1 MLLAVPLL
9 LLAIPS
15 SLQAIPLDRQLP
27 FPANSVRPTRPTLL
41 DIAATL
47 PSDQHAALVSH
58 IQSLPE
64 RRIIALSPDHSIDIS
79 EGEKALFTLAGIRFI
94 DITETASLASDTAFS
109 PVAAPDNTGRQP
121 LPIKF
126 TYGKETLEHDYYR
139 HIDTHRMRT
148 WLEKFTSFKTR
159 YYRSETGKQSQRW
172 LLNTVSSIALAKKS
186 LNMTVREFPHPW
198 GQNSIIAT
206 LPIGSRDGK
215 KSKGKV
221 IIGAHQDSTNLLPFL
236 SAPGADDDGSG
247 TITVLEVLHTLVNVS
262 FVPTSYDIEFH
273 FYSAEE
279 GGMLG
284 SNAIASDYLTRYRA
298 GNENGIRGM
307 LQMDM
312 TAYVKPGTSER
323 IGVIQDFVDPELTG
337 WINGLIGE
345 YCDIPSVS
353 TKCGYACSD
362 HSAWTRIGV
371 PSAFAIE
378 ATFADSNTGHIH
390 SSGDTIDVPGFS
402 FDHMKQ
408 FVKLATAFVLE
419 LAE

>member
-172 LLNTVSSIALAKKS
+172 LLNTVSSVNPSRPVLCSYFAERSHSYHSQIALAKKS

-221 IIGAHQDSTNLLPFL
+221 IIGAHQDST
-236 SAPGADDDGSG
+236 
-247 TITVLEVLHTLVNVS
+247 VS
-262 FVPTSYDIEFH
+262 PAFS
-273 FYSAEE
+273 S
-279 GGMLG
+279 
-284 SNAIASDYLTRYRA
+284 TR
-298 GNENGIRGM
+298 
-307 LQMDM
+307 
-312 TAYVKPGTSER
+312 
-323 IGVIQDFVDPELTG
+323 
-337 WINGLIGE
+337 
-345 YCDIPSVS
+345 
-353 TKCGYACSD
+353 
-362 HSAWTRIGV
+362 
-371 PSAFAIE
+371 
-378 ATFADSNTGHIH
+378 
-390 SSGDTIDVPGFS
+390 SSP
-402 FDHMKQ
+402 H
-408 FVKLATAFVLE
+408 
-419 LAE
+419 